1 MAFSWSGHPIPRS
14 ADAHDRRRSHPPSG
28 HFDPGDE
35 NPDDPADSGSGV
47 SVGFGQTEAAEHR
60 HDLPL
65 SAESGHLNG
74 HRAAGAEPV
83 AVIRCLRSV
92 FETVVDL
99 LAARR
104 IWRVSCTARICADCP
119 GPSQLW

>member
-1 MAFSWSGHPIPRS
+1 MRTTGEGRIHPVAISTRVTKIRMTRPIPAPAWAS
-14 ADAHDRRRSHPPSG
+14 ALG
-28 HFDPGDE
+28 K
-35 NPDDPADSGSGV
+35 
-47 SVGFGQTEAAEHR
+47 TEAAEHR

-74 HRAAGAEPV
+74 HRAAGAGPV